1 MILIISILLIMLF
14 VFSVSLTWRIGC
26 LILLLLVWSSYSLK
40 HINPGLEWVYWL
52 VLGVL
57 CFVWIIS
64 LPRYLPLKRDRIRH
78 YYLNKQN
85 KIKRPPF
92 HHWLLN
98 AILPEEELCNI
109 GIKFSK
115 FVAPMIGI
123 GKGLKENLK
132 FAKANGT
139 LKNMLRSYWKLERNF
154 ENPMSAAYVQGLNQF
169 LKEKNRSFYLIRP
182 KNYNRDRTYP
192 LIVFCHGYLGN
203 WKLYTGVLSELENC
217 IIISIGTQDLSGIFL
232 EDEVKEIHNL
242 YIPLLRSMGYKI
254 HHEDVTIMGL
264 SNGRSAVGEAYK
276 KYSKLFKNIVY
287 ISTRIKETFPIPSK
301 VLIVGGDQDPSAVS
315 MINGYKAIRQN
326 KVDVRMIMIKDAT
339 HFAIATHYK
348 WITNFLNK
356 ELGLVRS

>member
-1 MILIISILLIMLF
+1 MLIAVSILIVMIFLY
-14 VFSVSLTWRIGC
+14 SVSLTWRIGC

-40 HINPGLEWVYWL
+40 HINPGFEWVYWL

-64 LPRYLPLKRDRIRH
+64 LPRYLPFRRDLIRH
-78 YYLNKQN
+78 YYLNKKNQ
-85 KIKRPPF
+85 IRRPPF

-115 FVAPMIGI
+115 IAAPKMGI
-123 GKGLKENLK
+123 GKGLRENLK
-132 FAKANGT
+132 FAKFNGT
-139 LKNMLRSYWKLERNF
+139 LKNMLRPYWKLERNF

-182 KNYNRDRTYP
+182 KNYNRDRTYA

-217 IIISIGTQDLSGIFL
+217 IVISIGTQDLTGIFL
-232 EDEVKEIHNL
+232 ENEVKEIHNL
-242 YIPLLRSMGYKI
+242 YLPLLQRMGYKI
-254 HHEDVTIMGL
+254 QLDNITIMGL
-264 SNGRSAVGEAYK
+264 SNGRSAIGEVYK
-276 KYSKLFKNIVY
+276 KYSHLFKNIVY
-287 ISTRIKETFPIPSK
+287 ISTWIKETFPISSNI
-301 VLIVGGDQDPSAVS
+301 LIVGGDKDPSALS
-315 MINGYKAIRQN
+315 MINGYEAIRQSN
-326 KVDVRMIMIKDAT
+326 GKAKMLMIKDAT

-348 WITNFLNK
+348 QITNFLNK
-356 ELGLVRS
+356 EIRLVKS

>member
-1 MILIISILLIMLF
+1 MIIVSILIIMLF
-14 VFSVSLTWRIGC
+14 LFSVSLTWRIGC

-40 HINPGLEWVYWL
+40 HINPGFEWVYWL

-64 LPRYLPLKRDRIRH
+64 LPRYGPLKKDRIRH
-78 YYLNKQN
+78 YYLYKQSN
-85 KIKRPPF
+85 IKRPPF

-98 AILPEEELCNI
+98 VILPEDELCNI

-139 LKNMLRSYWKLERNF
+139 LKNMLRPYWKLERNF
-154 ENPMSAAYVQGLNQF
+154 ENPMSAAYVQGINQF
-169 LKEKNRSFYLIRP
+169 FKEKNKTFYLIRP
-182 KNYNRDRTYP
+182 KNYNKDKTYP
-192 LIVFCHGYLGN
+192 LVVFCHGYLGN
-203 WKLYTGVLSELENC
+203 WKLYAGVLSGLENC
-217 IIISIGTQDLSGIFL
+217 IAISIGTHDLSGIFL

-254 HHEDVTIMGL
+254 QTDNITIMGL
-264 SNGRSAVGEAYK
+264 SNGRSAVGEVYK
-276 KYSKLFKNIVY
+276 KYYHLFKNIVY
-287 ISTRIKETFPIPSK
+287 ISTWIKENFPIPSK
-301 VLIVGGDQDPSAVS
+301 VLIVGGDKDPSAVS
-315 MINGYKAIRQN
+315 MIKGYETILQSNNKA
-326 KVDVRMIMIKDAT
+326 KMLMIKDAT

-348 WITNFLNK
+348 RITNFLNK